1 MASVKRIVVG
11 IDFSKLSQVALD
23 YAIGLA
29 RDFGA
34 RLRVVYVVEPVEF
47 AGVDVF
53 GGAPI
58 ATQSI
63 VDEHI
68 RQARAEMD
76 RLERRK
82 LAGLPGASA
91 TVEIGRPADVLAAA
105 GGTGRANLIVV
116 GTHGRSGLAHLV
128 MGSVA
133 ERVVRHAA
141 CPVLVV
147 PTGEARRKR

>member
-1 MASVKRIVVG
+1 MASVKRIVAA
-11 IDFSKLSQVALD
+11 IDFSKLSLEALD
-23 YAIGLA
+23 YAIALA
-29 RDFGA
+29 RDLGA
-34 RLRVVYVVEPVEF
+34 KIEVLYVVEPIEF
-47 AGVDVF
+47 SGVDVF

-63 VDEHI
+63 LEEHL
-68 RQARAEMD
+68 RQAKAEMQKLRQK
-76 RLERRK
+76 RLGEFK
-82 LAGLPGASA
+82 AAKA
-91 TVEIGRPADVLAAA
+91 TVELGRPADVIAEA
-105 GGTGRANLIVV
+105 GGQGRANLLVI

-147 PTGEARRKR
+147 PTGQARKKR